1 MCCFPPQF
9 SDTSGDGRKLNWVV
23 CFSISKDRILWSS
36 STQHLGPFD
45 PEGLNKGPKRV
56 PQKECVCSIP
66 PVSCRQNWGGED
78 ARPSFRGHV
87 QIQKAAAVG
96 TWQVPWMPLMKSDDF
111 VKSGSVWFFH
121 QKINRMEDALSW
133 KSKGNLFSKYWP
145 HTREEKL
152 AVRSCDAG
160 IPSSI
165 YIPQWQKMHLSNAG
179 KTLENLIIWI
189 PSPVVE

>member
-78 ARPSFRGHV
+78 ARPSFRGDM

-96 TWQVPWMPLMKSDDF
+96 TWQVPWMLLMKSDDF
-111 VKSGSVWFFH
+111 VKIRIGVILPPKDQPNGGRPFVKEQRKLVFKVLAAHQRGKVSCKVLWCRHSQLYLYSTMTENASV
-121 QKINRMEDALSW
+121 
-133 KSKGNLFSKYWP
+133 
-145 HTREEKL
+145 
-152 AVRSCDAG
+152 
-160 IPSSI
+160 
-165 YIPQWQKMHLSNAG
+165 
-179 KTLENLIIWI
+179 
-189 PSPVVE
+189 